1 MSEKMTSITLPGTQG
16 FMDWGYKSR
25 AEMIATY
32 RRIAERRKAEAK
44 VILNAADSDFIV
56 EQHIGINVRRNVVRV
71 NEKVVGE

>member
-32 RRIAERRKAEAK
+32 RKIAERQKAEAEL
-44 VILNAADSDFIV
+44 VIAAADDDFIV
-56 EQHIGINVRRNVVRV
+56 EQGYGMHVRRNVVRI
-71 NEKVVGE
+71 